1 MEKKERISNLPTQA
15 YVYAEPEL
23 DINEDISAIDKAD
36 RRATIPA
43 RMKEIIIDGPAYCSA
58 ACPLN
63 TNIPV
68 PIQWIDAL
76 KYCISTCISITDNT
90 TDR

>member
-1 MEKKERISNLPTQA
+1 V

-23 DINEDISAIDKAD
+23 DIMEDISDIDKAD
-36 RRATIPA
+36 KRAAIPA
-43 RMKEIIIDGPAYCSA
+43 MIKEMIIDGPAYSAA

-68 PIQWIDAL
+68 PR
-76 KYCISTCISITDNT
+76 K
-90 TDR
+90 